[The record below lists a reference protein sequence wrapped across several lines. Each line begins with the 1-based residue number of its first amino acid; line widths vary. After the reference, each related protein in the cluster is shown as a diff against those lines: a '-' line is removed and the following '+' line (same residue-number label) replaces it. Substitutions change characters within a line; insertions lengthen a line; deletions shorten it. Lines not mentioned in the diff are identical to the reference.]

1 MGQIVTAVC
10 KCKDYSEDN
19 LVNAEGKNYFTLMT
33 PGWMMI
39 HCIMVFL
46 TASFW
51 IGWIGFSWLL
61 KGTVYMCA
69 LNVEMK

>member
-33 PGWMMI
+33 PGWIMI
-39 HCIMVFL
+39 HIIMVFL
-46 TASFW
+46 TASF
-51 IGWIGFSWLL
+51 GLDGL
-61 KGTVYMCA
+61 V
-69 LNVEMK
+69 